1 MNCEICNQEMEH
13 LENVGM
19 ICTSCDIKLASDEDK
34 EVYVVVRMWN
44 GLVDDVSVYR
54 KEPQG
59 TEEICENTDNGEH
72 VYCLTV
78 ENKYIGESN
87 ND

>member
-1 MNCEICNQEMEH
+1 M
-13 LENVGM
+13 
-19 ICTSCDIKLASDEDK
+19 DK

-54 KEPQG
+54 KEPQE

-72 VYCLTV
+72 VYCLTI
-78 ENKYIGESN
+78 EDKYLGH
-87 ND
+87 

>member
-1 MNCEICNQEMEH
+1 MKSGWKNEKRIMN
-13 LENVGM
+13 
-19 ICTSCDIKLASDEDK
+19 K

-54 KEPQG
+54 KEPQE

-72 VYCLTV
+72 VYCLTI
-78 ENKYIGESN
+78 EDKYLGH
-87 ND
+87 